1 MGVFAELWF
10 LTVPAVLAA
19 FVVFVILN
27 SIFNPKPDPSAGHH
41 ARGPASTDTIGSSSS
56 DSFYFI
62 GDSVGS
68 SAGSSDSTSS
78 SPDFDSGSGSG
89 GGGGEAGAGDSSGS
103 SDSGGGSTSD

>member
-10 LTVPAVLAA
+10 LTVPAVLVA

-41 ARGPASTDTIGSSSS
+41 ARGPASSDTIGSTGSSSS

-62 GDSVGS
+62 GDSVSS
-68 SAGSSDSTSS
+68 SAGLSDSTSS

-89 GGGGEAGAGDSSGS
+89 GGGSDSSGS